1 MKIRQ
6 VKQCECEYNWH
17 LKKYIV
23 NLSLP
28 SKNTHDKK
36 KKKKTIL
43 QEVNIHLNHSYEM
56 LLDQKII
63 KKRLILYSHS
73 AAVKTGT
80 NL

>member
-36 KKKKTIL
+36 KKKKDNSARGEYSFKPLIW
-43 QEVNIHLNHSYEM
+43 NAFRPKDN
-56 LLDQKII
+56 